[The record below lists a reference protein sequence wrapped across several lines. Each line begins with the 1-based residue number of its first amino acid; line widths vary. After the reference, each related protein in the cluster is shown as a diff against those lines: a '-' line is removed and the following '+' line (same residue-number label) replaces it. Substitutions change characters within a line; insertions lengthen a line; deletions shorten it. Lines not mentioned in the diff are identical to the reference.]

1 VISHAEINLGIN
13 AGSTRGIEEVRCQ
26 GEWILVLLSNM
37 VEGSVINA
45 KAKGTIF
52 LFDE

>member
-1 VISHAEINLGIN
+1 VISHAEIDLGIN
-13 AGSTRGIEEVRCQ
+13 AGSTRGIEEVRRQ
-26 GEWILVLLSNM
+26 GKWILVLPSNT
-37 VEGSVINA
+37 VEGLVINA